1 MERILILD
9 DEADMLETCRRILAA
24 AGHESIAT
32 TDPHEAL
39 ELLERERPDL
49 LLTDLR
55 MPSMDGIDLLRRAHE
70 IDPSLPVIMLTAY
83 ATIES
88 AVGAVREGAFDYL
101 AKPFT
106 LDQLVVSV
114 ERALAQRRL
123 TLENKNLRDQLQQTF
138 GFENIV
144 GRSAALHRALELVR
158 KAARSEAN
166 VLVLGE
172 SGTGK
177 ELIARAIHAN
187 SPRAKYP
194 FVPVDCASLPENLL
208 ESELFGHEKGAF
220 TGAGAAKLGLM
231 ETADRG
237 TLFLD
242 EIGELPQG
250 LQAKLL
256 RAIQERRI
264 RRVGGTREIATDV
277 RVVSATNRNLREL
290 AARGEF
296 REDLFYRINVID
308 IVLPPLRDRKGD
320 VTLLAYIF
328 LRNFTEGRDGPQGFT
343 AEALEL
349 LEAYDWPG
357 NIRELRNVV
366 ERACALAD
374 ADMISPADFPA
385 HLAAQS
391 RRSAGSSPPSPSQAA
406 DDDTLKLTLKEA
418 KERWIGQ
425 LEASYVAEVLRREGG
440 NVSQAAR
447 AAGVDR
453 KTLHRLLNKH
463 RVR

>member
-32 TDPHEAL
+32 TAPREAL
-39 ELLERERPDL
+39 ELLASERPDV

-88 AVGAVREGAFDYL
+88 AVAAVREGAFDYL

-138 GFENIV
+138 AFENIA

-220 TGAGAAKLGLM
+220 TGAAAAKLGLM

-237 TLFLD
+237 SLFLD

-264 RRVGGTREIATDV
+264 RRVGGTREIAVDV

-290 AARGEF
+290 AGSGEF

-328 LRNFTEGRDGPQGFT
+328 LRNFTDGRPGPRGFT

-349 LEAYDWPG
+349 LETYDWPG

-374 ADMISPADFPA
+374 AEMISPVDFPA
-385 HLAAQS
+385 HLAAQPPHPG
-391 RRSAGSSPPSPSQAA
+391 GSLAQASPAAA
-406 DDDTLKLTLKEA
+406 DNETLKLTLKEA
-418 KERWIGQ
+418 KERWVGQ